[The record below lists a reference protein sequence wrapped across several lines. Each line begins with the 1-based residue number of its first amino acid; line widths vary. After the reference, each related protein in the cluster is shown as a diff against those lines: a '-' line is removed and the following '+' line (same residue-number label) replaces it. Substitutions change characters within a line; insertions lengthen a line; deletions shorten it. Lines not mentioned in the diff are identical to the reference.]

1 MIKKITGLALAIAL
15 ISTTPVFASV
25 KAEEGFKAA
34 PAVAVEILED
44 YGVKPTGSIIK
55 LVAQHM
61 GPGATFMNVEKS
73 DPMYEHKVKHYLHHT
88 LEVIE
93 MDHDECEHHGMMK

>member
-15 ISTTPVFASV
+15 ISTTPVFAAE

-44 YGVKPTGSIIK
+44 YGVKPTGSIIE
-55 LVAQHM
+55 LVAQQM
-61 GPGATFMNVEKS
+61 GPGGIFMDVEKS
-73 DPMYEHKVKHYLHHT
+73 DPMYEYKVKHYLHHT

>member
-15 ISTTPVFASV
+15 ISTTPVFAAE

-44 YGVKPTGSIIK
+44 HGVKPTGSIIE
-55 LVAQHM
+55 LVAQQM
-61 GPGATFMNVEKS
+61 GPGGIFMDVEKS
-73 DPMYEHKVKHYLHHT
+73 DPMYEYKVKHYLHHT